1 MNSRISTLAKAVK
14 ENPEDSFYKFTLA
27 LEMLK
32 IDQSNKAR
40 VLFEAIR
47 DQDPEYVG
55 VYYHLAKLY
64 TELDENKKA
73 IDTYKEGIRV
83 AESQNDLHTKSEL
96 SSALLNLEME
106 MNE

>member
-14 ENPEDSFYKFTLA
+14 EHPDDSFYKFTLA

-32 IDQSNKAR
+32 IDEVNKAR

-47 DQDPEYVG
+47 QNDPEYVG

-64 TELDENKKA
+64 EQIDENKKA
-73 IDTYKEGIRV
+73 VETYKAGVKV
-83 AESQNDLHTKSEL
+83 AEEQNDLHTKSEL
-96 SSALLNLEME
+96 SSALLNLELDME
-106 MNE
+106 E